1 MIPHMINEV
10 KWTTKYESMSY
21 LVAAAF
27 LIHFEASQV
36 IWDKEYNHPRKKG
49 GNTQYDILKLQPSY
63 IKKEKSQF
71 LTLW

>member
-1 MIPHMINEV
+1 MLKVKNLTEPVMIPHMINEV

-49 GNTQYDILKLQPSY
+49 GTHSMTY
-63 IKKEKSQF
+63 
-71 LTLW
+71 